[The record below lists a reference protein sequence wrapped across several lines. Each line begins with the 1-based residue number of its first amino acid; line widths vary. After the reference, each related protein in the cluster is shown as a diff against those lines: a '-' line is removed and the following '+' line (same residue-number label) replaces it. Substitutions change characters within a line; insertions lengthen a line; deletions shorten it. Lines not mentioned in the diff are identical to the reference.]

1 MNLGENVFQLRT
13 AQNRSQTELAD
24 LLGVS
29 RQSVSKWEN
38 NTAIP
43 DLERLINM
51 SHIFSVTLDEL
62 VFGPPKKEPEPSPS
76 PQLQA
81 EATTIINQHPPVRV
95 LVGLCMLVFG
105 MIFFLLSIFWGNHL
119 AFGEAFGE
127 LTSAVIVLL
136 SLSLVA
142 TDHREVMAVCAII
155 IFCYAMVAF
164 GFMHVTSF
172 TSYAFIG
179 ISSLIILI
187 WFIVAGLRDT
197 PKV

>member
-1 MNLGENVFQLRT
+1 MRLAQTIYTLRT
-13 AQNRSQTELAD
+13 QKGMSQGDLAD
-24 LLGVS
+24 ALEVS
-29 RQSVSKWEN
+29 RQSVSKWE
-38 NTAIP
+38 TGGATP
-43 DLERLINM
+43 DLDKLVKM
-51 SHIFSVTLDEL
+51 SALFGVTLDEL

-81 EATTIINQHPPVRV
+81 ETTTIINQHPPVRV

-119 AFGEAFGE
+119 ALGEAFGE

-142 TDHREVMAVCAII
+142 TDHREVMAVCAVI